1 MRFSNIETG
10 NVLPSAQRKLIQ
22 HLKDQAA
29 RGERPRLDLKT
40 LAALRNYDEYRT
52 VVERE
57 RLRHIEKQYSDP
69 DFMGWLDDE

>member
-10 NVLPSAQRKLIQ
+10 NVLRSVHKELVR

-40 LAALRNYDEYRT
+40 IAALRNYDN
-52 VVERE
+52 
-57 RLRHIEKQYSDP
+57 
-69 DFMGWLDDE
+69 